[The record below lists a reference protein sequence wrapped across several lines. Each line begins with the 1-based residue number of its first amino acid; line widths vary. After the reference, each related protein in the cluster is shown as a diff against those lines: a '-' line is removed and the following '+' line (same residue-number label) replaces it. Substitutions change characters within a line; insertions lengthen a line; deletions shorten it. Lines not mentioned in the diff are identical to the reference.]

1 MRYSPF
7 LKVLILMLA
16 IPVVAGLATC
26 RAVHQVAG
34 EGVPEPRKAGTPRFT
49 PPADARLSEAQI
61 EMFLR
66 VRPREQTILR
76 QPGGEPPEAEVRA
89 ARELGVEPEEYRW
102 VKERIVRAVLVRY
115 RSAYKDLGRGRMMRD
130 LLLAQTVVADP
141 AARAEINRQVSALR
155 DGEPIPDTPA
165 LRHNADLVARHQ
177 ERLLRGESLG
187 EIQALLGGRLPAID
201 QGS

>member
-1 MRYSPF
+1 MWCPPF
-7 LKVLILMLA
+7 LRVLTLMLA

-34 EGVPEPRKAGTPRFT
+34 EGVSEPRKAGTPRFA

-66 VRPREQTILR
+66 VRPREQAILR

-115 RSAYKDLGRGRMMRD
+115 RTAYKDVGRGRMMRD
-130 LLLAQTVVADP
+130 LILAQTAVADP
-141 AARAEINRQVSALR
+141 AARAEIARQIAALR

-165 LRHNADLVARHQ
+165 LRHNMDLVTQNQ

-187 EIQALLGGRLPAID
+187 DIQALLAGRRPEND

>member
-1 MRYSPF
+1 MRYTPF
-7 LKVLILMLA
+7 LKILTLVFA

-34 EGVPEPRKAGTPRFT
+34 EGVAEPRKAGTPRFT
-49 PPADARLSEAQI
+49 PPADGRLSEAQI
-61 EMFLR
+61 EMFQR

-115 RSAYKDLGRGRMMRD
+115 RIAYKDLGRGRMMRD
-130 LLLAQTVVADP
+130 LILAQTVVGDP
-141 AARAEINRQVSALR
+141 AAREEIGRQIAALR

-165 LRHNADLVARHQ
+165 LRHNVDLVARHQ
-177 ERLLRGESLG
+177 EQLLRGESFG
-187 EIQALLGGRLPAID
+187 EIQALLSGRLPKTD

>member
-7 LKVLILMLA
+7 LKVLTLVLA

-66 VRPREQTILR
+66 VRPREQAMLR

-102 VKERIVRAVLVRY
+102 VKERIMRAVLVRY
-115 RSAYKDLGRGRMMRD
+115 RIAYKDLGRGRMMRD
-130 LLLAQTVVADP
+130 LILVRTVVADP
-141 AARAEINRQVSALR
+141 VAHEEIGRQITALR
-155 DGEPIPDTPA
+155 DDEPIPDTPA
-165 LRHNADLVARHQ
+165 MRDNVALVARHQ
-177 ERLLRGESLG
+177 ERLLRGESFG
-187 EIQALLGGRLPAID
+187 EIQALLEGRLPALD